1 MWHYFDNFLLILW
14 KLHSWNLIKSPY
26 FRTLSV
32 ELLSYWQRHPYSHPS
47 RTPPH
52 FRPLSHAAACKT
64 IYIRKTIYFAY
75 AKLYVLYKVY
85 TFAYGKYMFCI
96 TYEKLYIL
104 NKKRRAFHEEAPT
117 TKITTDTAFVFCVW
131 WHVAYYFLKGY
142 MLRRGVLGFTNA
154 V

>member
-1 MWHYFDNFLLILW
+1 MKYI
-14 KLHSWNLIKSPY
+14 SG
-26 FRTLSV
+26 
-32 ELLSYWQRHPYSHPS
+32 
-47 RTPPH
+47 
-52 FRPLSHAAACKT
+52 AACKT

-85 TFAYGKYMFCI
+85 TSAYAKTFTCAKHIVLHMQKYMFRI

-117 TKITTDTAFVFCVW
+117 TEITTDYFCFL
-131 WHVAYYFLKGY
+131 HMATCSLLFLKFY

-154 V
+154 VLYIYKMIYTPMIRH